1 MHFNTWETSEDIF
14 FLERIKWILKLA
26 DLLLSQQTCDKIIL
40 IMDSVLK

>member
-1 MHFNTWETSEDIF
+1 MHFNTWETSEDI

-40 IMDSVLK
+40 IMDIVLK